1 MGDKNPVGQIRPT
14 TFNPSE
20 PSATSNRFRP
30 NKRQLT
36 LASLLL
42 VLVGGLWFSFTAK
55 SVRFVFE
62 PESADVVV
70 SGGLELTAFGYRL
83 LREGT
88 YQMSATAT
96 GYFPLK
102 RPIAV
107 GSKRNQTFRFELT
120 KLPSRVGFSSKPPGA
135 TIFRDGTA
143 IGTTPFT
150 ASIKAGQS
158 TFQYRLDRYLDTEI
172 SAIIEGR
179 EIAQTLAATLRP
191 AWAQVTIPT
200 TPTSAQVLI
209 DGEISG
215 FHTPGPV
222 EVLQGEHRVT
232 VALPGYESWS
242 DLVYVEPEERLT
254 LDPIQLKKAVATVIV
269 NSAPERASVTLD
281 DQFAGVTPLQI
292 SVTPDEPHRI
302 RVSQVGYD
310 PYEQSFTL
318 GSGNAKT
325 ISIELEQLT
334 GEVQIVTEP
343 QDAEVWID
351 GKRNGN
357 SDLTLT
363 LTALPHDIELRLE
376 GHAGYRT
383 SVTPQPGFPQRL
395 RVRLLTIEEARFAK
409 LKPTRTTKSGHELVL
424 MSPTNVTMGASR
436 REPGRRANEVL
447 RTVELGRL
455 FYLSKHEVTNEQ
467 FIAFAA
473 GHDSGEFQ
481 DQQLNK
487 VNQPVANVSWIEAV
501 LYCNWL
507 SQQENLETFYNV
519 EFGKVVGFN
528 QEAVGYR
535 LPLEAEW
542 AWVARHLND
551 QSPLLHFP
559 WGEKLPPP
567 NRHGNYADLSAQH
580 VVGRIIFGYNDN
592 HIASAPIGTF
602 EANAKGI
609 YDLGGNVSEWVHDY
623 YVIPEPG
630 ISLGALGPE
639 KGDYH
644 VIRGSSW
651 MHGTVTD
658 LRLSFRDYG
667 TESRQDVGFRIAR
680 FAEDS

>member
-1 MGDKNPVGQIRPT
+1 MVDENPVGKIHPT
-14 TFNPSE
+14 TFKPSE
-20 PSATSNRFRP
+20 PAATSNRFRLS
-30 NKRQLT
+30 KRQLT
-36 LASLLL
+36 LATLLL

-55 SVRFVFE
+55 SVRFIFE
-62 PESADVVV
+62 PDSAEVVV
-70 SGGLELTAFGYRL
+70 SGGFELTALGYRL
-83 LREGT
+83 LREGD
-88 YQMSATAT
+88 YQVSATAP
-96 GYFPLK
+96 GYSPLK
-102 RPIAV
+102 RRLTV
-107 GSKRNQTFRFELT
+107 GSKRNQTFNFELA
-120 KLPSRVGFSSKPPGA
+120 KLPGRVGFNSEPPGA
-135 TIFRDGTA
+135 TIFRNGKE

-150 ASIKAGQS
+150 APIKAGQS
-158 TFQYRLDRYLDTEI
+158 TFRYSLDRYLDTEI
-172 SAIIEGR
+172 SAVIEGR

-191 AWAQVTIPT
+191 AWAEVTIPT
-200 TPTSAQVLI
+200 TPTGAQVLI
-209 DGEISG
+209 DGEVSN
-215 FHTPGPV
+215 FLTPGPA
-222 EVLQGEHRVT
+222 EILQGEHRVT
-232 VALPGYESWS
+232 VALSGYESWS
-242 DLVYVEPEERLT
+242 DLVYVHPEERLA
-254 LDPIQLKKAVATVIV
+254 LAPIQLKKAVATVTV
-269 NSAPERASVTLD
+269 NSHPVGASITLD
-281 DQFAGVTPLQI
+281 DKYEGITPLKM
-292 SVTPDEPHRI
+292 SVSPDEPHRARI
-302 RVSQVGYD
+302 SQVGYR
-310 PYEQSFTL
+310 PYEESFTL
-318 GSGNAKT
+318 RSGNTKT
-325 ISIELEQLT
+325 ISIQLEPLT

-343 QDAEVWID
+343 QEAEVWID
-351 GKRNGN
+351 GKRNGD
-357 SDLTLT
+357 SDITLT
-363 LTALPHDIELRLE
+363 LTALPHDIELRLD

-383 SVTPQPGFPQRL
+383 NITPQPGFPQRL

-409 LKPTRTTKSGHELVL
+409 LKPTQTTKSGHELVL
-424 MSPTNVTMGASR
+424 MSPTSITMGASR

-447 RTVELGRL
+447 RTVDLGRL

-467 FIAFAA
+467 FAAFAP

-481 DQQLNK
+481 DQRINK
-487 VNQPVANVSWIEAV
+487 VNQPVTNVSWIEAV

-507 SQQENLETFYNV
+507 SQQEKLDPFYNI

-528 QEAVGYR
+528 QGAIGYR

-542 AWVARHLND
+542 AWAARHLTD
-551 QSPLLHFP
+551 QSSLLRFP

-592 HIASAPIGTF
+592 HIVSAPIGTF

-609 YDLGGNVSEWVHDY
+609 YDLGGNVSEWMHDY

-630 ISLGALGPE
+630 ISLGALGPA